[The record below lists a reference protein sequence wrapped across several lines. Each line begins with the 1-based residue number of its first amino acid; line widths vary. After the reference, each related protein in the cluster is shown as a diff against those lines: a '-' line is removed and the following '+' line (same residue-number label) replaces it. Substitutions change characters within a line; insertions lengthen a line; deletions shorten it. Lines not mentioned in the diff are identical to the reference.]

1 MKELCVQSSHCLL
14 EKREVWNSGEP
25 QPLKKRGIEDDISN
39 KVTVAQ
45 TRVKLESKED
55 KESRKWKLHRT
66 TMRTPDVR
74 DHIAKA
80 HKFFKEK
87 VITASFGRI
96 V

>member
-1 MKELCVQSSHCLL
+1 MTGSSIDTECVKN
-14 EKREVWNSGEP
+14 ERVEV
-25 QPLKKRGIEDDISN
+25 DISN

-55 KESRKWKLHRT
+55 KESRKWKLHRMT
-66 TMRTPDVR
+66 VRTPDVR